1 MRPDVKL
8 NEIWMSGLG
17 WLRETV
23 DFPVPKSQS
32 DTLVVPGRNSP
43 IRYTQALGRVSY
55 QPRTF
60 EITLS
65 MLGSRA
71 AFDQKVSEAANRFAG
86 QLCKVTL
93 SEELGLYALGTLEL
107 SAEYEPLTGKG
118 ILLLS
123 CEDGDAYQYHT
134 KETVVTVTGG
144 GTVLLENDAMP
155 VVPVLTVTEETDLSW
170 QVGEDV
176 FQKMVSSGIWE
187 FPEME
192 LQAGRNRILVTTT
205 GTVTFR
211 YREGRL

>member
-118 ILLLS
+118 NLLLS

>member
-144 GTVLLENDAMP
+144 GTFLLENDAMP

>member
-8 NEIWMSGLG
+8 NESWMSGFG

-23 DFPVPKSQS
+23 DFLVPKSQS

-71 AFDQKVSEAANRFAG
+71 AYDQKVSEAANRFSG
-86 QLCKVTL
+86 QLCTVIL
-93 SEELGLYALGTLEL
+93 SEEPGLYALGTLEL
-107 SAEYEPLTGKG
+107 SSEYEPLTGKG
-118 ILLLS
+118 SLLLS
-123 CEDGDAYQYHT
+123 CEDGDSYRYHT
-134 KETVVTVTGG
+134 EETVVTVTGG

-155 VVPVLTVTEETDLSW
+155 VVPVLTVTEETHLSW

-176 FQKMVSSGIWE
+176 FQKTVSSGTWE

-192 LQAGRNRILVTTT
+192 LQAGSNRILVTTT